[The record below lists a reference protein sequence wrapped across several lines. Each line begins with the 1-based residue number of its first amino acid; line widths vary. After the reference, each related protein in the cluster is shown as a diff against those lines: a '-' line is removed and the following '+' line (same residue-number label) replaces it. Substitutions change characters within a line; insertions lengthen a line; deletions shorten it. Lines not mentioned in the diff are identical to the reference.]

1 MVITRSYIYVY
12 FVDFK
17 KAFDTVIH
25 SGIKY
30 KLLQN
35 NINGMFYRILCD
47 MNKNNYLSVKLDSK
61 FTQPFKSD
69 IGVRQ
74 GVVLIPNIFKFF
86 LNDLNI
92 SIESSGIGTTLF
104 NTNIGCLLYAD
115 DLVLISDSKNGL
127 QKQLNILNE
136 CLSVNISKTKVIIFN
151 KTGKLVQDIFHIEN
165 QVIEC
170 ATSYKYIG
178 IMLQASEKFNQARK
192 MMYNKALKGM
202 FKIRKDLSNLNPYIN
217 TLLYLYEHTIQPIAI
232 MVESYGD

>member
-61 FTQPFKSD
+61 LTQPFKSD

-104 NTNIGCLLYAD
+104 NSSLC
-115 DLVLISDSKNGL
+115 
-127 QKQLNILNE
+127 
-136 CLSVNISKTKVIIFN
+136 
-151 KTGKLVQDIFHIEN
+151 
-165 QVIEC
+165 
-170 ATSYKYIG
+170 
-178 IMLQASEKFNQARK
+178 R
-192 MMYNKALKGM
+192 
-202 FKIRKDLSNLNPYIN
+202 
-217 TLLYLYEHTIQPIAI
+217 
-232 MVESYGD
+232 